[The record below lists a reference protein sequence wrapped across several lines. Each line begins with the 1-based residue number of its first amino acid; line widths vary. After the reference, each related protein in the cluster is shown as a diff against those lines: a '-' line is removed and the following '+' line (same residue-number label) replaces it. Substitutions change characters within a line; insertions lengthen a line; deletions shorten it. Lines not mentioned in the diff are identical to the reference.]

1 MPKAI
6 KYVNKDI
13 RDRVSLYG
21 ICYWEIAEAIGVSDS
36 TVYRWMRTPLSS
48 DHKLMINAAIDKIK
62 ESANG

>member
-1 MPKAI
+1 MPRII

-36 TVYRWMRTPLSS
+36 TIYRWMRTPLSAE
-48 DHKLMINAAIDKIK
+48 HRLMVNAAIDKIK
-62 ESANG
+62 ESIKG